1 MNFEFQ
7 KITLIEHKRRQMHRK
22 YQDVLNASGHVPLL
36 LSVKNGSHK
45 TGDASLWKKQ
55 IFFLTHGYA
64 HFLEKANKVTVGLFV
79 RFSSLMGALK
89 LIISRNVLF
98 RGILTSAFSWSEKM
112 PVGKK
117 SYWAIS
123 HVPGWAGSL

>member
-1 MNFEFQ
+1 MD
-7 KITLIEHKRRQMHRK
+7 KA
-22 YQDVLNASGHVPLL
+22 D
-36 LSVKNGSHK
+36 
-45 TGDASLWKKQ
+45 
-55 IFFLTHGYA
+55 IFVTHGYA
-64 HFLEKANKVTVGLFV
+64 YSLEKANKVTVGLLV

-89 LIISRNVLF
+89 LMVSRNVLF
-98 RGILTSAFSWSEKM
+98 RGILTSVFSWSEKM

>member
-1 MNFEFQ
+1 ME
-7 KITLIEHKRRQMHRK
+7 KADI
-22 YQDVLNASGHVPLL
+22 
-36 LSVKNGSHK
+36 
-45 TGDASLWKKQ
+45 
-55 IFFLTHGYA
+55 FLTHGYA
-64 HFLEKANKVTVGLFV
+64 HSLEKANQVTVGLFV
-79 RFSSLMGALK
+79 RFSSSMGALQ

-98 RGILTSAFSWSEKM
+98 RGILTSVFSWSEKM